1 MKEALHRSQVGWL
14 YESRARSRQGNE
26 GQGAGGEA
34 ELPALAPGA
43 NEVWR
48 VGLEDVGWMTGSCGC
63 PAYRCSHQL
72 TDITGIHHQW
82 MEITCMVPLFGEP
95 HFRQTEIPFLWFKT

>member
-34 ELPALAPGA
+34 ELAALAPGA

-48 VGLEDVGWMTGSCGC
+48 VALETWGG
-63 PAYRCSHQL
+63 
-72 TDITGIHHQW
+72 
-82 MEITCMVPLFGEP
+82 
-95 HFRQTEIPFLWFKT
+95 